1 MGQVLSGLDR
11 LQEYRRQLSGKRLGL
26 LTTPAAITAGFSDS
40 IEAVRAEFSLAALF
54 SPEHGVRGDR
64 QAGEEVDSYTDERT
78 GIPVYSI
85 YGKKDAGM
93 KLEDTEHFDL
103 LLADMPDVGCR
114 FYTYLAALFSAMDA
128 CSKAGKP
135 LLLLDRPNPAGCLA
149 AEGNL
154 PPEGFRNIVCP
165 WRMPQRYGMTIG
177 ELAQMVADKEGLPP
191 SLSIIPAKGYRRDMP
206 FEETGLPY
214 VNASPNLPNLDAIR
228 LYSGTCLLEGTCLSE
243 GRGTTHPFEM
253 AGAPWIDPYLLAE
266 RMESYQLPGVRFR
279 PCYFTPTF
287 SKHQGS
293 LCGGVQIHLTGGE
306 IRAVEIGLRLLWE
319 MKRMSDE
326 EGFWIA
332 NDEGV
337 HFIDRLMGS
346 DLLRQGDFDPDT
358 LLPQWAAEAESFR
371 KASKDY
377 FLYP

>member
-1 MGQVLSGLDR
+1 
-11 LQEYRRQLSGKRLGL
+11 
-26 LTTPAAITAGFSDS
+26 
-40 IEAVRAEFSLAALF
+40 
-54 SPEHGVRGDR
+54 
-64 QAGEEVDSYTDERT
+64 
-78 GIPVYSI
+78 
-85 YGKKDAGM
+85 
-93 KLEDTEHFDL
+93 
-103 LLADMPDVGCR
+103 
-114 FYTYLAALFSAMDA
+114 
-128 CSKAGKP
+128 
-135 LLLLDRPNPAGCLA
+135 
-149 AEGNL
+149 
-154 PPEGFRNIVCP
+154 
-165 WRMPQRYGMTIG
+165 
-177 ELAQMVADKEGLPP
+177 
-191 SLSIIPAKGYRRDMP
+191 MP